1 MRRMV
6 SKFVVVASY
15 ARPMD
20 AHLTRTRLEAE
31 GIRALL
37 WDEQTITVD
46 PLSAL
51 ALGGVKVTVA
61 ANDAA
66 RAREILGNLD

>member
-1 MRRMV
+1 MV

-20 AHLTRTRLEAE
+20 AHLTRTRLEAK